1 MKPYFLFIFTILISI
16 PLSAQGAGNSNTID
30 RNDVR
35 SELSRLDRELALRDR
50 YLISREHET
59 DSLMAVAADT
69 TLSAEAR
76 LNNILMLGDKFSSF
90 ETASALN
97 TYLKGYKEALAA
109 RNDTMAVKFLLRRA
123 TYLPLNGY
131 SENAIAAFNSVDTT
145 AMSRSMLE
153 FYFDS
158 GRQMFNYIALFHQS
172 DDDDYE
178 KYMSLSHKYQEKLIP
193 VLDHNSVKYKLNLG
207 EYYYAGGEYAKADAV
222 LRHLLESIDEQNN
235 IYARACHILSDV
247 AEARHQE
254 GNRILFLTRSAIA
267 DIKSAT
273 REVASLQELGG
284 ILSDYDEIERAHNYL
299 AVALSNAVEC
309 HAPLR
314 MIQSAKVIPLIEKA
328 HRKQLANSRIITY
341 GVIVLLGVLLL
352 LLAFTMRQL
361 YSKIRIMNSL
371 TEKLEDANRVKDVYI
386 SEFLNLCSVYIDKL
400 NQFSKIVN
408 RKLAAGKAD
417 DLFKLTK
424 SGKFIEEQS
433 GEFYKVF
440 DDAFLHIYPGFVEG
454 VNALLLP
461 SEQIVLKDGERLNTD
476 LRILAF
482 MRLGIHESNRIA
494 QLLNYSIHTIYAYR
508 NKLRNRAVDRDR
520 FETEIMSIPSISET
534 AERSE

>member
-1 MKPYFLFIFTILISI
+1 MICH
-16 PLSAQGAGNSNTID
+16 AGNNGAID
-30 RNDVR
+30 RDDVKR
-35 SELSRLDRELALRDR
+35 ELLRLDRELLQRER
-50 YLISREHET
+50 YLIQREREI
-59 DSLMAVAADT
+59 DSLQIITADS
-69 TLSAEAR
+69 TLNAESR
-76 LNNILMLGDKFSSF
+76 LNTILLLGDKFSSF
-90 ETASALN
+90 ETASALT
-97 TYLKGYKEALAA
+97 TYNDGYRKALQAG
-109 RNDTMAVKFLLRRA
+109 NDTMATKFLLRRA
-123 TYLPLNGY
+123 TFLPLSGY
-131 SENAIAAFNSVDTT
+131 SENATAAFNSVDT
-145 AMSRSMLE
+145 AGMSRSMLE
-153 FYFDS
+153 FYYDS
-158 GRQMFNYIALFHQS
+158 GRQMYNYIALFHQS
-172 DDDDYE
+172 DYDDYE
-178 KYMSLSHKYQEKLIP
+178 RYMSMSRGFQEKLIP
-193 VLDHNSVKYKLNLG
+193 ILDHDSEKYKLNLG
-207 EYYYAGGEYAKADAV
+207 EYYYSDEEYAKADAV
-222 LRHLLESIDEQNN
+222 LTDLLESIDEQDN
-235 IYARACHILSDV
+235 IYARACHILSDI
-247 AEARHQE
+247 AEARNQQV
-254 GNRILFLTRSAIA
+254 NRICFLTRSAIA
-267 DIKSAT
+267 DVKSAT
-273 REVASLQELGG
+273 REVASLQELGA

-341 GVIVLLGVLLL
+341 GVIALLGVLLL

-417 DLFKLTK
+417 DLYKLTK

-454 VNALLLP
+454 VNTLLLP
-461 SEQIVLKDGERLNTD
+461 DEQIVLKDDERLNTD

-508 NKLRNRAVDRDR
+508 NKLRNRAIDRDR
-520 FETEIMSIPSISET
+520 FEAEIMNIPSISES
-534 AERSE
+534 AGRGENIS